1 MQSLQP
7 LVSLGK
13 RLSVCL
19 LYSMSNEIK
28 FKETSMFH
36 VENLSVSHKMYTKI
50 YTILFGLS
58 GLKVNFQEVKHPESA
73 NEVSAD
79 L

>member
-1 MQSLQP
+1 
-7 LVSLGK
+7 
-13 RLSVCL
+13 
-19 LYSMSNEIK
+19 
-28 FKETSMFH
+28 MFH
-36 VENLSVSHKMYTKI
+36 VENLSVSHKKYTKI
-50 YTILFGLS
+50 YTILLGLS

>member
-1 MQSLQP
+1 
-7 LVSLGK
+7 
-13 RLSVCL
+13 
-19 LYSMSNEIK
+19 
-28 FKETSMFH
+28 MFH
-36 VENLSVSHKMYTKI
+36 VENLSVSHKKYTKI
-50 YTILFGLS
+50 YILLGLS